1 MKRRIRDGEGT
12 QAKILD
18 TAEKMFSETGFAG
31 TSIGKISKASG
42 ISEGLILHHFKTKT
56 NLYSAV
62 RERVANRYKHVL
74 DSGENVSDP
83 SGPEIGAM
91 MVSWVKTVF
100 DYFKNDHT
108 YHRISLWSYL
118 EGKTDV
124 IENEA
129 KITNKMV
136 GLVKT
141 AQKMGIMQSDFDPET
156 LLTMTIG
163 SIHYWLRYRTQ
174 FQKILDSTKSI
185 AELDERF
192 IDQTTHLLMR
202 SVRKRD

>member
-42 ISEGLILHHFKTKT
+42 ISQGLILHHFKTKT

-74 DSGENVSDP
+74 DNGKNVSGQ
-83 SGPEIGAM
+83 SGQEIGLM
-91 MVSWVKTVF
+91 MVSLVKTIF
-100 DYFKNDHT
+100 NYFKNDRT

-129 KITNKMV
+129 KITKKMV

-156 LLTMTIG
+156 LLAMTIG

-174 FQKILDSTKSI
+174 FKKILDSTKSI

-192 IDQTTHLLMR
+192 IDQTAHLLMR
-202 SVRKRD
+202 SVRERD